1 MHMKTKWLKRLTA
14 AALSIGMAFAPAVA
28 GSGLTYADVKAP
40 ERDSRIMA
48 ASGSEATPG
57 DATPSNVSVNFTEES
72 KTVTFGDEFTVRV
85 VTSPANAEVKWGYEN
100 EDVIAFADP
109 AENYDPQVS
118 HGEMTYKAVGA
129 GSSEIYVKIYDPAY
143 ELSLIHI

>member
-48 ASGSEATPG
+48 GRFGSDSG
-57 DATPSNVSVNFTEES
+57 
-72 KTVTFGDEFTVRV
+72 
-85 VTSPANAEVKWGYEN
+85 
-100 EDVIAFADP
+100 
-109 AENYDPQVS
+109 
-118 HGEMTYKAVGA
+118 
-129 GSSEIYVKIYDPAY
+129 
-143 ELSLIHI
+143 